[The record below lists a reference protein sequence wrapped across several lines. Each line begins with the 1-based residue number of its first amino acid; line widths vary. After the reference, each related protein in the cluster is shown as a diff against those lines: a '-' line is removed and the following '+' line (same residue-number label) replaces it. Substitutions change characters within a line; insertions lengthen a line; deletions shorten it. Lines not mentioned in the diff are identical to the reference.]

1 MPELGGVGAE
11 DSRPYNPE
19 VGISVLR
26 LSVGKTKVTLVPG
39 HCSGAGAECSP
50 VPLYPL
56 SDTVLEL
63 FTRLSS
69 P

>member
-1 MPELGGVGAE
+1 M
-11 DSRPYNPE
+11 
-19 VGISVLR
+19 GISVLR
-26 LSVGKTKVTLVPG
+26 PSLGKTKVTLVPG

-63 FTRLSS
+63 FTSLSS